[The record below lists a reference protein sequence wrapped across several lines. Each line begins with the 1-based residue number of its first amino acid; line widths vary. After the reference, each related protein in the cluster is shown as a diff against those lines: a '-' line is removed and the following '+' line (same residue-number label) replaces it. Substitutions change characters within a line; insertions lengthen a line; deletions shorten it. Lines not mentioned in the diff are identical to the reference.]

1 MSNITSIINVNVPKD
16 VKEEA
21 TILFND
27 LGLNMSTAINIF
39 LKKAI
44 SERGIPFEIKQQ
56 PNLDLIQAL
65 KEVEDME
72 NGKLKKKSYHNIDE
86 MFKDILNEKNSK

>member
-1 MSNITSIINVNVPKD
+1 MSNITTSINVNVPSD

-21 TILFND
+21 TKLFNS

-44 SERGIPFEIKQQ
+44 FERGIPFDVKQQ
-56 PNLDLIQAL
+56 PSRDFVEAIEELDY
-65 KEVEDME
+65 ME
-72 NGKLKKKSYHNIDE
+72 SHPENYKKYNDVDK
-86 MFKDILNEKNSK
+86 MFEEILNDK

>member
-1 MSNITSIINVNVPKD
+1 MINVNVPKD

-56 PNLDLIQAL
+56 QPKSDLIQAL

-72 NGKLKKKSYHNIDE
+72 NGNLKKKSYHNIDK
-86 MFKDILNEKNSK
+86 MFKDILNEKN

>member
-1 MSNITSIINVNVPKD
+1 MSNITTSINVNVPSD

-21 TILFND
+21 TKLFNS

-44 SERGIPFEIKQQ
+44 FERGIPFDVKQQ
-56 PNLDLIQAL
+56 PTKEFSESLQELDY
-65 KEVEDME
+65 ME
-72 NGKLKKKSYHNIDE
+72 THPEEYKKYNNVDE
-86 MFKDILNEKNSK
+86 MYEDILKSE

>member
-1 MSNITSIINVNVPKD
+1 MSSLTSIINVNVPKD

-21 TILFND
+21 TALFNN

-44 SERGIPFEIKQQ
+44 NERGIPFEVKQQ
-56 PNLDLIQAL
+56 PNSDLIEAL
-65 KEVEDME
+65 KEVEAME
-72 NGKLKKKSYHNIDE
+72 NGTLKKKSYNNVE
-86 MFKDILNEKNSK
+86 QMVEDILNEEN

>member
-1 MSNITSIINVNVPKD
+1 MANMTSVINVNVPTD

-21 TILFND
+21 TELFNS

-44 SERGIPFEIKQQ
+44 YEGGIPFDVKQK
-56 PNLDLIQAL
+56 PSKELKDAL
-65 KEVEDME
+65 KELKYME
-72 NGKLKKKSYHNIDE
+72 THPDE
-86 MFKDILNEKNSK
+86 NKVYQNSEELIKDILSEE

>member
-1 MSNITSIINVNVPKD
+1 MSNLTSIINVNVPSD

-21 TILFND
+21 TKLFNS

-44 SERGIPFEIKQQ
+44 FH
-56 PNLDLIQAL
+56 L
-65 KEVEDME
+65 M
-72 NGKLKKKSYHNIDE
+72 
-86 MFKDILNEKNSK
+86 